1 MFLARNET
9 GKPIQVYEI
18 DDYEV
23 QGSTRSG
30 DIRGVAIGKRK
41 PKAGP
46 FNPKLGGDGAPSHL
60 CTAGFYA
67 IAESRGEAMYQLMAV
82 QGK

>member
-9 GKPIQVYEI
+9 GKAIQVYEI
-18 DDYEV
+18 DNGDV
-23 QGSTRSG
+23 DSST
-30 DIRGVAIGKRK
+30 GKRK

-46 FNPKLGGDGAPSHL
+46 FNPRLGGNNDGAPSKL

-67 IAESRGEAMYQLMAV
+67 IAESRGEAMYQLMNV